1 MLLAVDAGNTQTV
14 YGLYDGDRL
23 AEHYRIGTNPTH
35 TADELAVTLRAL
47 DGVNTLERGDIKK
60 MELSPV
66 SMMPEGLLEAI
77 SETQVRDLIGYLM
90 QKTQV
95 PLPEEK

>member
-1 MLLAVDAGNTQTV
+1 MKDGRILTGMVRAQTA
-14 YGLYDGDRL
+14 R
-23 AEHYRIGTNPTH
+23 T
-35 TADELAVTLRAL
+35 VTLRAL
-47 DGVNTLERGDIKK
+47 DGVNTLERDDIKK
-60 MELSPV
+60 MEQSAV

-95 PLPEEK
+95 PLPEGK